1 MRLDY
6 GSLYKACGL
15 KYDELKVPLYLSALC
30 RGFDVLEDFRSE
42 YSSGKDGIVDYSDWM
57 KGIILDAVLFI
68 LYKKGKGVKE
78 GIGFSNEK
86 MAGYCEGSIGD
97 IDISW
102 NKLLGSSGVLT
113 KEQERIFKTYE
124 KSFYADG
131 KILHGNA
138 CIKGFKVV
146 GARIGV
152 FAGGSE
158 DSVEVVLEDLQ
169 RRTYKGLT
177 CKLAGVINN
186 GNIVA
191 VQRALHRFFRKKGA
205 GSRLVIGDL
214 QVLRDEFK
222 EYPSV
227 SALLIKNSQKEVVGT
242 DNYVGLI
249 TFKEMIDYVKKEVH

>member
-1 MRLDY
+1 MKLDY
-6 GSLYKACGL
+6 KSLYKACNL
-15 KYDELKVPLYLSALC
+15 NVEELKVPLYLSALC
-30 RGFDVLEDFRSE
+30 RGFDVLEDFRYE
-42 YSSGKDGIVDYSDWM
+42 YSSGKDGIVDCSDWM
-57 KGIILDAVLFI
+57 KGIIFDAVLFV
-68 LYKKGKGVKE
+68 LYKKGRRIKE
-78 GIGFSNEK
+78 GVGFSNEK
-86 MAGYCEGSIGD
+86 MAGYCNGIIAD
-97 IDISW
+97 VDTSW
-102 NKLLGSSGVLT
+102 DKLLGSGVLT

-124 KSFYADG
+124 KSFYAEG
-131 KILHGNA
+131 KILHDNE

-146 GARIGV
+146 GERLGV

-158 DSVEVVLEDLQ
+158 DSVESVLEDLQ
-169 RRTYKGLT
+169 RRTYSGLT
-177 CKLAGVINN
+177 CKLAGVVNN

-191 VQRALHRFFRKKGA
+191 VQRALHRFFRKKGV
-205 GSRLVIGDL
+205 GGKLVIGDL